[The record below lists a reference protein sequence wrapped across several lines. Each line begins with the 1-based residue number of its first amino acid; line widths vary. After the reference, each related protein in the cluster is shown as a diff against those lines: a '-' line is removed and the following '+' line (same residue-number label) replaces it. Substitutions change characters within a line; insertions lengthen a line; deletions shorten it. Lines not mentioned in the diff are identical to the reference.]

1 MSLIGQSS
9 RAAMLLIAATWLMP
23 PAHAADEGRMLT
35 DEAAHAVPAAP
46 LAPAAIS
53 APAIITG
60 SPSPVA
66 AEPESWAMM
75 IGGFLLAGLVLRRSR
90 SVASFV

>member
-9 RAAMLLIAATWLMP
+9 RAAMLLIAATWLMQ

-35 DEAAHAVPAAP
+35 DEAAHAAP

>member
-1 MSLIGQSS
+1 MNLIGQSS

-23 PAHAADEGRMLT
+23 PAWASDEGRMPA
-35 DEAAHAVPAAP
+35 DEAAHALHAAP
-46 LAPAAIS
+46 MAPAAIS
-53 APAIITG
+53 APAIITE
-60 SPSPVA
+60 PSSLVA